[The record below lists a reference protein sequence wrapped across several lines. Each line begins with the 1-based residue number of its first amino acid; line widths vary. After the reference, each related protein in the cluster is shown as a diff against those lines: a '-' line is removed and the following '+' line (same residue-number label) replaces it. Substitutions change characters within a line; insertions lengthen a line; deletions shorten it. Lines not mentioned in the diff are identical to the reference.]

1 MQIAI
6 KLFSFFQ
13 PQMLFQYGMED
24 GMTGK
29 FFGKCAHVAD
39 IEHRKSMQENIF
51 SAPSAEQRWIWSERM
66 NENKYYLKIDNR
78 IIAERVSL
86 EHALIFIKSI
96 FENYY
101 NDHEIVI
108 SIAEMKRYEDDEVDE

>member
-13 PQMLFQYGMED
+13 LQMLFQYGMEG

-29 FFGKCAHVAD
+29 FFGRNAHVAN
-39 IEHRKSMQENIF
+39 IEHKKSMQENIF
-51 SAPSAEQRWIWSERM
+51 SAPSAEQRWIWSKRM

-108 SIAEMKRYEDDEVDE
+108 SIAEMRRCEDDEENE

>member
-1 MQIAI
+1 
-6 KLFSFFQ
+6 
-13 PQMLFQYGMED
+13 
-24 GMTGK
+24 
-29 FFGKCAHVAD
+29 
-39 IEHRKSMQENIF
+39 
-51 SAPSAEQRWIWSERM
+51 M

-78 IIAERVSL
+78 IIAERISL

-108 SIAEMKRYEDDEVDE
+108 SIAEMRQCEVCEVSE

>member
-1 MQIAI
+1 MG
-6 KLFSFFQ
+6 L
-13 PQMLFQYGMED
+13 M
-24 GMTGK
+24 
-29 FFGKCAHVAD
+29 
-39 IEHRKSMQENIF
+39 
-51 SAPSAEQRWIWSERM
+51 SAPIVAQRWIWSERM

-78 IIAERVSL
+78 TIAERVSL

-108 SIAEMKRYEDDEVDE
+108 SIAEMRRCEDDEVNE

>member
-1 MQIAI
+1 
-6 KLFSFFQ
+6 
-13 PQMLFQYGMED
+13 
-24 GMTGK
+24 
-29 FFGKCAHVAD
+29 
-39 IEHRKSMQENIF
+39 
-51 SAPSAEQRWIWSERM
+51 M

-108 SIAEMKRYEDDEVDE
+108 SIAEMERCKGCEVNE

>member
-6 KLFSFFQ
+6 SAL
-13 PQMLFQYGMED
+13 Y
-24 GMTGK
+24 
-29 FFGKCAHVAD
+29 AD
-39 IEHRKSMQENIF
+39 MNVITQIKRNMGLM
-51 SAPSAEQRWIWSERM
+51 SAPTAAQRWIWSERM

-108 SIAEMKRYEDDEVDE
+108 SIAEMRRYEDDEANE

>member
-1 MQIAI
+1 
-6 KLFSFFQ
+6 
-13 PQMLFQYGMED
+13 
-24 GMTGK
+24 
-29 FFGKCAHVAD
+29 
-39 IEHRKSMQENIF
+39 
-51 SAPSAEQRWIWSERM
+51 M

-78 IIAERVSL
+78 TIAERVSL

-108 SIAEMKRYEDDEVDE
+108 

>member
-1 MQIAI
+1 
-6 KLFSFFQ
+6 
-13 PQMLFQYGMED
+13 
-24 GMTGK
+24 
-29 FFGKCAHVAD
+29 
-39 IEHRKSMQENIF
+39 MQENIF
-51 SAPSAEQRWIWSERM
+51 SAPNAEQKWIWSERM

-108 SIAEMKRYEDDEVDE
+108 SIAEMRRCEDDEENE